1 MRKLVPGR
9 RRRSMAV
16 LLFRAYVAG
25 LFDGEGC
32 VWWDRTPRVAISSC
46 YPRHLAEV
54 RDHFGFGRVRLSKP
68 SSGSRRAA
76 YQWQASGGNAL
87 EFLRE
92 IQPWLREKRYQ
103 SDIMLT
109 IAKHAP
115 RSYTR
120 TVLVAILSK
129 AKRINHA

>member
-1 MRKLVPGR
+1 MRKLVPGK
-9 RRRSMAV
+9 RRRSMAAS
-16 LLFRAYVAG
+16 LFRAYVAG

-46 YPRHLAEV
+46 YPRHLTEI
-54 RDHFGFGRVRLSKP
+54 RSHFGLGRVRLSKP
-68 SSGSRRAA
+68 ASDSRRAA
-76 YQWQASGGNAL
+76 YQWQASGADAL

-103 SDIMLT
+103 SDLMLS
-109 IAKHAP
+109 IVRHSP

-120 TVLVAILSK
+120 AVLIAILSR